1 MDKIEL
7 IFNIYKDSVI
17 FSKRFK
23 AEMVR
28 KYRLSDEDIRNL
40 YIRIQN
46 YQIDRYGNR
55 LTREERGFSNQ
66 EKEIVNLNARMRK
79 YCRKVRRW
87 EN

>member
-17 FSKRFK
+17 FSKLFK
-23 AEMVR
+23 MEMVK
-28 KYRLSDEDIRNL
+28 KYKLSDDEIRNL
-40 YIRIQN
+40 YVKIQN

-55 LTREERGFSNQ
+55 LTREERTFTSQ
-66 EKEIVNLNARMRK
+66 EKERVNVNARMRR
-79 YCRKVRRW
+79 YCRRERKW

>member
-55 LTREERGFSNQ
+55 LTREERGFTSS
-66 EKEIVNLNARMRK
+66 EKDIVNRQATQRRYNRRS
-79 YCRKVRRW
+79 RRW